1 MKLRNVAI
9 QPRLLTK
16 RGQSLV
22 EIALVLPVLLIL
34 FLGIAEVGFF
44 LFSHVQVAN
53 AARAG
58 ARYGTLCKMNANC
71 DGGTEYADFTGVV
84 ESAVLNEASALDM
97 NGGNTIV
104 NVQPDPMVIAAGTT
118 ITVTVTYTHTSPFV
132 SHFIPMFPAELPVR
146 HSVIMNLSN

>member
-1 MKLRNVAI
+1 M
-9 QPRLLTK
+9 QTRLPAK

-22 EIALVLPVLLIL
+22 EIALVLPALIIL

-71 DGGTEYADFTGVV
+71 DGGAEYANFTGVV
-84 ESAVLNEASALDM
+84 ESAVLTEASALKM
-97 NGGNTIV
+97 NGGNTTV
-104 NVQPDPMVIAAGTT
+104 NVEPDPLVVTAGSAM
-118 ITVTVTYTHTSPFV
+118 TVTVTYTHTSPFV
-132 SHFIPMFPAELPVR
+132 SQLIPVFPAELPVR
-146 HSVIMNLSN
+146 HRVVMHISN

>member
-1 MKLRNVAI
+1 M
-9 QPRLLTK
+9 QTCLLTK

-22 EIALVLPVLLIL
+22 EIALVLPLLLIL

-71 DGGTEYADFTGVV
+71 DGGAEYADFTEVV
-84 ESAVLNEASALDM
+84 ESAVLNEASALNM
-97 NGGNTIV
+97 NGGNTTV
-104 NVQPDPMVIAAGTT
+104 NVQPDPLVVAAGSA

-132 SHFIPMFPAELPVR
+132 SHFVPMFPAELPVR
-146 HSVIMNLSN
+146 HRVVMHLSN